1 MRRTTVAFE
10 DGRARKS
17 MTKAVVVGVIGGLLL
32 ASMPVQA
39 EQIKAQAIAAARAST
54 FGQVGNTTYQ
64 RSRLRTWI
72 GIGLMTAGLNLAFL
86 GKECGTTGALGP
98 GYMQTGAFGS
108 VSISATG
115 LKPVAGAECAMGFTL
130 TSRVNLNGQD
140 MSSSGPVQLARHSRL
155 DLTFLSGPAVPE
167 ELGTA
172 IADSVLG
179 SATVSESWP
188 CGRMV
193 AGLGMAG
200 VGLLLTTVFANV
212 PVEVTRLDRSGVA
225 IGSRLS
231 W

>member
-1 MRRTTVAFE
+1 
-10 DGRARKS
+10 
-17 MTKAVVVGVIGGLLL
+17 MTKTVVVGAIGALLL
-32 ASMPVQA
+32 AAMPVQA
-39 EQIKAQAIAAARAST
+39 EQAEPIKAQAIAAARAST
-54 FGQVGNTTYQ
+54 FTQAGTTTYQ

-72 GIGLMTAGLNLAFL
+72 GIGLMTAGFNLAFL

-108 VSISATG
+108 ISVSAAG
-115 LKPVAGAECAMGFTL
+115 LMPVAGAECAMGFTL
-130 TSRVNLNGQD
+130 TSRINTYGQD
-140 MSSSGPVQLARHSRL
+140 MSSSGPVQLVRRSDL
-155 DLTFLSGPAVPE
+155 DLAFLSGHDVPS
-167 ELGTA
+167 A
-172 IADSVLG
+172 ARISISNSVLG
-179 SATVSESWP
+179 SAEVSEFWP
-188 CGRMV
+188 RGRMV

>member
-1 MRRTTVAFE
+1 
-10 DGRARKS
+10 
-17 MTKAVVVGVIGGLLL
+17 MTKTVVVVVMGALLL
-32 ASMPVQA
+32 TAMPVQA
-39 EQIKAQAIAAARAST
+39 QPIEAQAIEAARAST
-54 FGQVGNTTYQ
+54 FRQAGNTTYQ

-72 GIGLMTAGLNLAFL
+72 GIGLMTAGFNLAFF
-86 GKECGTTGALGP
+86 GKECGTTGSLGP

-108 VSISATG
+108 VSISAAG
-115 LKPVAGAECAMGFTL
+115 LRPVSGAECAIGFTL
-130 TSRVNLNGQD
+130 TSRVNLDGQED
-140 MSSSGPVQLARHSRL
+140 SLSRPVQLARRSQL

-167 ELGTA
+167 ELGSA

-179 SATVSESWP
+179 SAVVSESWP
-188 CGRMV
+188 RGRMV

>member
-1 MRRTTVAFE
+1 
-10 DGRARKS
+10 
-17 MTKAVVVGVIGGLLL
+17 MTKTVVVVVMGALLL
-32 ASMPVQA
+32 TAMPVQA
-39 EQIKAQAIAAARAST
+39 QPIEAQAIEAARAST
-54 FGQVGNTTYQ
+54 FRQAGNTTYQ

-72 GIGLMTAGLNLAFL
+72 GIGLMTAGFNLAFF
-86 GKECGTTGALGP
+86 GKECGTTGSLGP

-108 VSISATG
+108 VSISAAG
-115 LKPVAGAECAMGFTL
+115 LRPVSGAECAIGFTL
-130 TSRVNLNGQD
+130 TSRVNLDGQED
-140 MSSSGPVQLARHSRL
+140 SLSRPVQLARRSQL

-167 ELGTA
+167 ELGSA

-179 SATVSESWP
+179 SAVVSESWP
-188 CGRMV
+188 RGRMV

-225 IGSRLS
+225 IGSRFS

>member
-1 MRRTTVAFE
+1 
-10 DGRARKS
+10 
-17 MTKAVVVGVIGGLLL
+17 MTKTAVVGITIGALLL
-32 ASMPVQA
+32 AAMPVQA
-39 EQIKAQAIAAARAST
+39 EPIKAQSIAAARAST
-54 FGQVGNTTYQ
+54 FRQADTTTWQ

-72 GIGLMTAGLNLAFL
+72 GIGLMTAGFNLAFF

-98 GYMQTGAFGS
+98 GYMQTGVFGS
-108 VSISATG
+108 VSISASG
-115 LKPVAGAECAMGFTL
+115 LKPGNVSGSECAILFTL
-130 TSRVNLNGQD
+130 TSRVNLGGQE
-140 MSSSGPVQLARHSRL
+140 MSSSGPVRLARRSEL

-167 ELGTA
+167 ELGNE

-188 CGRMV
+188 RGRMV

-212 PVEVTRLDRSGVA
+212 PVEVTRLDRSSVA

>member
-1 MRRTTVAFE
+1 
-10 DGRARKS
+10 
-17 MTKAVVVGVIGGLLL
+17 MTKTVVVGVMGALLL
-32 ASMPVQA
+32 AAMPVQA
-39 EQIKAQAIAAARAST
+39 QPIEAQAIAAARAST
-54 FGQVGNTTYQ
+54 FRQAGNTTYQ

-72 GIGLMTAGLNLAFL
+72 GIGLMTAGFNLAFF
-86 GKECGTTGALGP
+86 GKECGTTGSLGP

-108 VSISATG
+108 VSISAAG
-115 LKPVAGAECAMGFTL
+115 LRPVSGAECAIGFTL
-130 TSRVNLNGQD
+130 TSRVNLDGQED
-140 MSSSGPVQLARHSRL
+140 SLSRPVQLARRSQL

-167 ELGTA
+167 ELGSA

-179 SATVSESWP
+179 SAVVSESWP
-188 CGRMV
+188 RGRMV

>member
-1 MRRTTVAFE
+1 
-10 DGRARKS
+10 
-17 MTKAVVVGVIGGLLL
+17 MTKTVVVGVTGALLL
-32 ASMPVQA
+32 AAMAAMPVQA
-39 EQIKAQAIAAARAST
+39 QPIEAQAIAAARAST
-54 FGQVGNTTYQ
+54 FSQAGNTTYQ

-72 GIGLMTAGLNLAFL
+72 GIGLMTAGFNLAFF

-98 GYMQTGAFGS
+98 GYVQTDAAFGS

-115 LKPVAGAECAMGFTL
+115 LKPVAGAECAIGFTL

-140 MSSSGPVQLARHSRL
+140 MSSSGPVQLARRSEL

-167 ELGTA
+167 ELGNA

-188 CGRMV
+188 RGRMV

-200 VGLLLTTVFANV
+200 VGLLLTTIFANV

>member
-1 MRRTTVAFE
+1 
-10 DGRARKS
+10 
-17 MTKAVVVGVIGGLLL
+17 MTKTVVVGVMGALLL
-32 ASMPVQA
+32 AAMPVQA
-39 EQIKAQAIAAARAST
+39 QPIEAQAIAAARAIT
-54 FGQVGNTTYQ
+54 LRQAGNTTYQ

-72 GIGLMTAGLNLAFL
+72 GIGLMTAGFNLAFF
-86 GKECGTTGALGP
+86 GKECGTTGSLGP

-108 VSISATG
+108 VSISAAG
-115 LKPVAGAECAMGFTL
+115 LRPVSGAECAIGFTL
-130 TSRVNLNGQD
+130 TSRVNLDGQED
-140 MSSSGPVQLARHSRL
+140 SLSRPVQLARRSQL

-167 ELGTA
+167 ELGSA

-179 SATVSESWP
+179 SAVVSESWP
-188 CGRMV
+188 RGRMV

-225 IGSRLS
+225 IGSRFS

>member
-1 MRRTTVAFE
+1 
-10 DGRARKS
+10 
-17 MTKAVVVGVIGGLLL
+17 MTKAVVVGVMGALLL
-32 ASMPVQA
+32 AAMPVQA
-39 EQIKAQAIAAARAST
+39 EQIEAQAIAAARAST
-54 FGQVGNTTYQ
+54 FTQAGNTTYQ

-72 GIGLMTAGLNLAFL
+72 GIGLMTAGFNLAFF

-108 VSISATG
+108 VSVSAAG
-115 LKPVAGAECAMGFTL
+115 LKPVAGAECAIGFTL
-130 TSRVNLNGQD
+130 TSRVNVGGQD
-140 MSSSGPVQLARHSRL
+140 MSSSGPVQLARRSQL

-167 ELGTA
+167 ELGNT
-172 IADSVLG
+172 IADAVLG
-179 SATVSESWP
+179 SATVSEFWP
-188 CGRMV
+188 RGRMV

-200 VGLLLTTVFANV
+200 VGLLLTTVLANV